1 MEENG
6 MHIGK
11 NFQLLLFA
19 GNIIISE
26 KANVYKLGQLIGK
39 FKISGYKISIQKSVL
54 NLYINNRE
62 TEN

>member
-1 MEENG
+1 

-26 KANVYKLGQLIGK
+26 KANVYKLGQ
-39 FKISGYKISIQKSVL
+39 Y
-54 NLYINNRE
+54 NR
-62 TEN
+62 